1 MGNCQYAGFI
11 YNINYKTLKGMSFMI
26 VYTKLWETMKACGIS
41 QYKLLHEYH
50 VSAGQLDRLRKNG
63 NVNTYTLNTLCN
75 ILNCKLEDIAEYIPD
90 QEENKEIS

>member
-50 VSAGQLDRLRKNG
+50 VSAG
-63 NVNTYTLNTLCN
+63 
-75 ILNCKLEDIAEYIPD
+75 
-90 QEENKEIS
+90 